1 MCKGGISL
9 RNNNTRTGKH
19 SRRGIAIAA
28 VLMCIAVVWIAV
40 RLLGSAAGGADGST
54 NAKRIE
60 YIESF
65 GWKTGTVPDSV
76 EEIRIP
82 ARFDEAYEQYNALQ
96 KEQGFDLKRYA
107 AAYAYKYTYRLTNY
121 EGTDPVIPI
130 NANLLV
136 VDGVIVG
143 ADITS
148 AEDGGFVT
156 VLVKK

>member
-1 MCKGGISL
+1 MNKTRKNSKGTVIIGIL
-9 RNNNTRTGKH
+9 
-19 SRRGIAIAA
+19 
-28 VLMCIAVVWIAV
+28 LLCIAVLWGIL
-40 RLLGSAAGGADGST
+40 RLTCGGSSAPDGST
-54 NAKRIE
+54 NVSRID

-65 GWKTGTVPDSV
+65 GWKTGSVPDNV

-121 EGTDPVIPI
+121 EGGDPVVPI

-136 VDGVIVG
+136 VDGKIVG
-143 ADITS
+143 ADISS
-148 AEDGGFVT
+148 AQAGGFVT
-156 VLVKK
+156 VLVKE

>member
-1 MCKGGISL
+1 MNSKRGAKRHGGRSVI
-9 RNNNTRTGKH
+9 
-19 SRRGIAIAA
+19 IAV
-28 VLMCIAVVWIAV
+28 VLMCLAGVWVAV
-40 RLLGSAAGGADGST
+40 RVFGGAADSVDGST

-65 GWKTGTVPDSV
+65 GWKTGAVPDSV

-96 KEQGFDLKRYA
+96 KEQGFNLKRYA
-107 AAYAYKYTYRLTNY
+107 AAYAHKYTYRLTNY
-121 EGTDPVIPI
+121 EGEDPVVPI

-136 VDGVIVG
+136 VDGIIVG
-143 ADITS
+143 ADISS
-148 AEDGGFVT
+148 AEEGGFVT